1 MKLHPCT
8 WPLLAATALTSA
20 CSPGVEDLQ
29 PWMQEQRRQTAPR
42 VTPISELKKYVPLV
56 YSESAAADPFDSRRL
71 TQALRRESG
80 PADAGAALIGPELHR
95 RKEPLEAY
103 PLDVMAMVGSLNR
116 GGQHVALVQV
126 DKLLHQVRAG
136 NYLGENHGRVMKV
149 SEGEVI
155 LREIVQDAAGEWIER
170 HAVLRLREKTQ

>member
-1 MKLHPCT
+1 
-8 WPLLAATALTSA
+8 
-20 CSPGVEDLQ
+20 
-29 PWMQEQRRQTAPR
+29 MQEQRRQTAPR

-56 YSESAAADPFDSRRL
+56 YSETASADPFDSRRL

-136 NYLGENHGRVMKV
+136 NYLGENHGRVIKV
-149 SEGEVI
+149 SESEVI

-170 HAVLRLREKTQ
+170 HAALRLREKTQ